1 MKNVKDEIDTIADVR
16 MYSRPESLKKRTD
29 GYAEMKK
36 TFEPNEWVALFTL
49 LFLKYFLV
57 KSRLQN
63 DFKKVLPELVLER
76 RKIAQLKK
84 N

>member
-36 TFEPNEWVALFTL
+36 TFEPNE
-49 LFLKYFLV
+49 
-57 KSRLQN
+57 
-63 DFKKVLPELVLER
+63 
-76 RKIAQLKK
+76 
-84 N
+84 